1 MELKAIFERVKNKTI
16 EVDASLGKTVLAEAT
31 KQIKSLENLESRV
44 MRAEKQKHETSINQ
58 LRNLKEKLF
67 PSNGLQERKDNFMA
81 FYMKHGEAYLDTLK
95 DVFDPLEKSFV
106 VIEE

>member
-1 MELKAIFERVKNKTI
+1 
-16 EVDASLGKTVLAEAT
+16 
-31 KQIKSLENLESRV
+31 

-81 FYMKHGEAYLDTLK
+81 FYMKHGEVYLETLK